1 MFGNNPDKGR
11 CQLCSASKANSEA
24 VRSRDVEWVRQYV
37 CCVSCGTLQVARV
50 QFENSRHHRWH
61 WRRYMKKHFMGT
73 ALAIVL
79 FLAAASVTAADFQ
92 DEWGPEVGS
101 ELPELTVKDTEG
113 NDRTLEDL
121 TGDNKGIVLFFVRT
135 SNW

>member
-1 MFGNNPDKGR
+1 
-11 CQLCSASKANSEA
+11 
-24 VRSRDVEWVRQYV
+24 
-37 CCVSCGTLQVARV
+37 
-50 QFENSRHHRWH
+50 
-61 WRRYMKKHFMGT
+61 MKKHFMGT

-79 FLAAASVTAADFQ
+79 FLAATSVTAADFQ

-101 ELPELTVKDTEG
+101 DLPELTVKDTEG

>member
-1 MFGNNPDKGR
+1 
-11 CQLCSASKANSEA
+11 
-24 VRSRDVEWVRQYV
+24 
-37 CCVSCGTLQVARV
+37 
-50 QFENSRHHRWH
+50 
-61 WRRYMKKHFMGT
+61 
-73 ALAIVL
+73 
-79 FLAAASVTAADFQ
+79 FQ

>member
-1 MFGNNPDKGR
+1 
-11 CQLCSASKANSEA
+11 
-24 VRSRDVEWVRQYV
+24 
-37 CCVSCGTLQVARV
+37 
-50 QFENSRHHRWH
+50 
-61 WRRYMKKHFMGT
+61 MKKHIIGS
-73 ALAIVL
+73 ALAVVL
-79 FLAAASVTAADFQ
+79 FLAAASVMAADFQ

-113 NDRTLEDL
+113 KDRTLEDL